1 MRPANHYHINVGRL
15 ENEEQ
20 IKPGKLIPASLE
32 NGRKNN
38 PNNIEQK
45 IVDDIVNKSS
55 KKVRDIL
62 ENRIQSI
69 HKSLKLNEA
78 DGGSDYVAE
87 GSDYQ
92 FIIAGLVA
100 AGEAIVDAI
109 GVGAAVDGVAALD
122 VGVDAVAGLGGD
134 AFASGG
140 GMEPL
145 FQDGLVP
152 RVDPMVSGAWDPF
165 LQHLQYTDI

>member
-1 MRPANHYHINVGRL
+1 MKLMILFYFFISLCLLPSEARSKHVRPANHYHINVGRL

-20 IKPGKLIPASLE
+20 IKPGKLIPASLDF
-32 NGRKNN
+32 GRKSI
-38 PNNIEQK
+38 PSNIEQK

-69 HKSLKLNEA
+69 HKSLKSDEA
-78 DGGSDYVAE
+78 DGGSDYEAE

-92 FIIAGLVA
+92 FIIAGLIA

-109 GVGAAVDGVAALD
+109 GVSAAGAAGAAVDGAAFGTGVAAA
-122 VGVDAVAGLGGD
+122 DAVWGRD
-134 AFASGG
+134 
-140 GMEPL
+140 
-145 FQDGLVP
+145 
-152 RVDPMVSGAWDPF
+152 
-165 LQHLQYTDI
+165 Y